1 MNNRISI
8 ATIDSPE
15 FVNLQPMDIN
25 PLMSKCDVKVLYIGQ
40 NRNRSSITKQVAT
53 EMSKTLRGCPIVG
66 YYIEKK
72 EDFGDHGDQVIIDG
86 EGIKFNKLTKPYG
99 FVAPDAKVWFQ
110 FFEDQDEFGNTCV
123 REYLM
128 TEGYLWTGQFEE
140 CQRVLE
146 NSNPQSMEL
155 DEKTLKGYW
164 STDNNKGV
172 DFFIIN
178 DAVFSKLCILGDDVE
193 PCFEGANVSAPNLSS
208 QFSKDDEFAKSLFT
222 MMSELKFALNN
233 SEGGKPMHNEIQ
245 NELDN
250 NVESTSFENQD
261 NVEAPATQ
269 FEDGGEGSETTP
281 TDTTEGAPEGGEA
294 PEQGDTTPEEGAE
307 GAEGTEDSSDP
318 AEVPATP
325 LESPTV
331 VVDGVELND
340 TDKEILKTLD
350 KDYAPEGET
359 NPEALVKDGATN
371 VPTQILQNAKA
382 KDEEEKK
389 NEDEKEKSDSEKSED
404 NTEDVEE
411 KKKKFSLEQE
421 LAELQ
426 TKFAALQA
434 ENAELLA
441 FKQGVEE
448 KEKDELIASFYMLSD
463 EDKKDVIENKAN
475 YSLKEI
481 KAELSMI
488 CVDKKV
494 NFNLENASSVEEAP
508 VTFNLNSH
516 QADTLPAWLKAVEDT
531 RNRNK

>member
-15 FVNLQPMDIN
+15 FINLQPMDIN

-66 YYIEKK
+66 YYIENK

-99 FVAPDAKVWFQ
+99 FVAPDARVWFQ

-140 CQRVLE
+140 CKRVLE

-250 NVESTSFENQD
+250 NIESTSFENQD
-261 NVEAPATQ
+261 NVEAPTTQ
-269 FEDGGEGSETTP
+269 FEDGGESGETTP
-281 TDTTEGAPEGGEA
+281 TDATEGGEA
-294 PEQGDTTPEEGAE
+294 SEQGDITPEEDAKS
-307 GAEGTEDSSDP
+307 AEGT
-318 AEVPATP
+318 EVPATP

-350 KDYAPEGET
+350 KDYAPERET

-382 KDEEEKK
+382 KDEDEDEKK

-404 NTEDVEE
+404 NTEDYEE
-411 KKKKFSLEQE
+411 KKKKSKCSLEQE
-421 LAELQ
+421 FAELQ

-441 FKQGVEE
+441 FKQKVEE

-463 EDKKDVIENKAN
+463 EDKKDVIENKAK

-481 KAELSMI
+481 KAELSII

-516 QADTLPAWLKAVEDT
+516 QADNLPAWLKAVEDT

>member
-1 MNNRISI
+1 MNNRISV

-25 PLMSKCDVKVLYIGQ
+25 PLMSKCDIKVLYIGQ

-99 FVAPDAKVWFQ
+99 FVAPNAKVWFQ

-208 QFSKDDEFAKSLFT
+208 QFSKDDEFTKSLFT

-250 NVESTSFENQD
+250 NVASTSFENQD
-261 NVEAPATQ
+261 NVEAPVTQ
-269 FEDGGEGSETTP
+269 FD
-281 TDTTEGAPEGGEA
+281 EGGEA
-294 PEQGDTTPEEGAE
+294 GTENSSDSQTSAEDEVPETSAEEGEAVVLTASKPSANDEEKALEDDAEVSLKKKPEEFAKE
-307 GAEGTEDSSDP
+307 K
-318 AEVPATP
+318 
-325 LESPTV
+325 
-331 VVDGVELND
+331 
-340 TDKEILKTLD
+340 DKE
-350 KDYAPEGET
+350 
-359 NPEALVKDGATN
+359 
-371 VPTQILQNAKA
+371 
-382 KDEEEKK
+382 
-389 NEDEKEKSDSEKSED
+389 EKSETEKSED
-404 NTEDVEE
+404 NTEDED
-411 KKKKFSLEQE
+411 KKDFACKEDEDKKDKFSLEQQLE
-421 LAELQ
+421 ELQ
-426 TKFAALQA
+426 TQFAALQA

-441 FKQGVEE
+441 FKQKVEE

-463 EDKKDVIENKAN
+463 EDKKDVIDNKAN

-494 NFNLENASSVEEAP
+494 NFNLENAASVEEAP

>member
-1 MNNRISI
+1 MNNRISV

-25 PLMSKCDVKVLYIGQ
+25 PLMSKCDIKVLYIGQ
-40 NRNRSSITKQVAT
+40 NRNRSSITKEVAT

-99 FVAPDAKVWFQ
+99 FVAPDARVWFQ

-208 QFSKDDEFAKSLFT
+208 QFSKDDEFTKSLFT

-250 NVESTSFENQD
+250 NVASTSFENQD
-261 NVEAPATQ
+261 NVEAPVTQ
-269 FEDGGEGSETTP
+269 FDESGEAGAENSSDSQTSTEDEVLETSTEEGEAVVLTASEPPVNDEEKVLEDDAKVSLKKKPEEFAKEKDKEEKSET
-281 TDTTEGAPEGGEA
+281 
-294 PEQGDTTPEEGAE
+294 
-307 GAEGTEDSSDP
+307 
-318 AEVPATP
+318 
-325 LESPTV
+325 
-331 VVDGVELND
+331 
-340 TDKEILKTLD
+340 
-350 KDYAPEGET
+350 
-359 NPEALVKDGATN
+359 
-371 VPTQILQNAKA
+371 
-382 KDEEEKK
+382 
-389 NEDEKEKSDSEKSED
+389 EKSED
-404 NTEDVEE
+404 NTEDED
-411 KKKKFSLEQE
+411 KKDFACKEDEDKKDKFSLEQQ
-421 LAELQ
+421 LKELQ

-441 FKQGVEE
+441 FKQKVEE

-463 EDKKDVIENKAN
+463 EDKKDVIDNKAN

-494 NFNLENASSVEEAP
+494 NFNLENAASVEEAP

>member
-15 FVNLQPMDIN
+15 FINLQPMDIN

-99 FVAPDAKVWFQ
+99 FVAPDARVWFQ

-208 QFSKDDEFAKSLFT
+208 QFSKDDEFTKSLFT

-250 NVESTSFENQD
+250 NVASTSFENQD
-261 NVEAPATQ
+261 NVEAPVTQ
-269 FEDGGEGSETTP
+269 FDESGEAGAENSSDSQTSAEDEVTETSTEEGEAVVLTASEPPVNNEEKALEDDAEVSLKKKLEEFAKEKDKEEKSET
-281 TDTTEGAPEGGEA
+281 
-294 PEQGDTTPEEGAE
+294 
-307 GAEGTEDSSDP
+307 
-318 AEVPATP
+318 
-325 LESPTV
+325 
-331 VVDGVELND
+331 
-340 TDKEILKTLD
+340 
-350 KDYAPEGET
+350 
-359 NPEALVKDGATN
+359 
-371 VPTQILQNAKA
+371 
-382 KDEEEKK
+382 
-389 NEDEKEKSDSEKSED
+389 EKSED
-404 NTEDVEE
+404 NTEDEDKKE
-411 KKKKFSLEQE
+411 KEDEDKKDKFSLKQQLE
-421 LAELQ
+421 ELQ
-426 TKFAALQA
+426 TQFAALQA

-441 FKQGVEE
+441 FKQKVEE

-463 EDKKDVIENKAN
+463 EDKKDVIDNKAN

-494 NFNLENASSVEEAP
+494 NFNLENAASVEEAP

>member
-15 FVNLQPMDIN
+15 FINLQPMDIN
-25 PLMSKCDVKVLYIGQ
+25 PLMSKCDIKVLYIGQ

-99 FVAPDAKVWFQ
+99 FVAPDARVWFQ

-208 QFSKDDEFAKSLFT
+208 QFSKDDEFTKSLFT

-250 NVESTSFENQD
+250 NVASTSFENQD
-261 NVEAPATQ
+261 NVEAPVTQ
-269 FEDGGEGSETTP
+269 FDESGEAGAENSSDSQTSAEDEVTETSTEEGEAVVLTASEPPVNDEEKALEDDAEVSLKKKPEEFAKEKDKEEKSET
-281 TDTTEGAPEGGEA
+281 
-294 PEQGDTTPEEGAE
+294 
-307 GAEGTEDSSDP
+307 
-318 AEVPATP
+318 
-325 LESPTV
+325 
-331 VVDGVELND
+331 
-340 TDKEILKTLD
+340 
-350 KDYAPEGET
+350 
-359 NPEALVKDGATN
+359 
-371 VPTQILQNAKA
+371 
-382 KDEEEKK
+382 
-389 NEDEKEKSDSEKSED
+389 EKSED
-404 NTEDVEE
+404 NTEDEDKKE
-411 KKKKFSLEQE
+411 KEDEDKKDKFSLKQQLE
-421 LAELQ
+421 ELQ
-426 TKFAALQA
+426 TQFAALQA

-441 FKQGVEE
+441 FKQKVEE
-448 KEKDELIASFYMLSD
+448 KEKDDLIDSFYMLSD
-463 EDKKDVIENKAN
+463 EDKKDVIKNKAN

-494 NFNLENASSVEEAP
+494 NFNLENAASVEEAP

>member
-1 MNNRISI
+1 MNNRISV

-25 PLMSKCDVKVLYIGQ
+25 PLMSKCDIKVLYIGQ

-99 FVAPDAKVWFQ
+99 FVAPDARVWFQ

-250 NVESTSFENQD
+250 NVASTSFENQD
-261 NVEAPATQ
+261 SVETPVTQ
-269 FEDGGEGSETTP
+269 FD
-281 TDTTEGAPEGGEA
+281 EGGEA
-294 PEQGDTTPEEGAE
+294 GAENSSDSQTSAEDEVLETSTEEGEAVVLTASEPPVNDEEKALEDNAEVSSKKKPEEFAKE
-307 GAEGTEDSSDP
+307 K
-318 AEVPATP
+318 
-325 LESPTV
+325 
-331 VVDGVELND
+331 
-340 TDKEILKTLD
+340 DKE
-350 KDYAPEGET
+350 
-359 NPEALVKDGATN
+359 
-371 VPTQILQNAKA
+371 
-382 KDEEEKK
+382 
-389 NEDEKEKSDSEKSED
+389 EKSETEKSED
-404 NTEDVEE
+404 NTEDEDKKDFACKEE
-411 KKKKFSLEQE
+411 EDKKDKFSLEQQLE
-421 LAELQ
+421 ELQ
-426 TKFAALQA
+426 TQFAALQA

-441 FKQGVEE
+441 FKQKVEE

-463 EDKKDVIENKAN
+463 EDKKDVIDNKAN

-494 NFNLENASSVEEAP
+494 NFNLENAASVEEAP

>member
-15 FVNLQPMDIN
+15 FINLQPMDIN

-99 FVAPDAKVWFQ
+99 FIAPDARVWFQ

-140 CQRVLE
+140 CKRVLE

-208 QFSKDDEFAKSLFT
+208 QFSKDDEFTKSLFT

-250 NVESTSFENQD
+250 NIESTSFENQN
-261 NVEAPATQ
+261 NVEAPTTQ
-269 FEDGGEGSETTP
+269 FEDGGEGSDTTP
-281 TDTTEGAPEGGEA
+281 TDATEGAPEGVEV
-294 PEQGDTTPEEGAE
+294 PEQVDATPEEGE
-307 GAEGTEDSSDP
+307 KDVKGAEDSSNP
-318 AEVPATP
+318 IEVPATP

-350 KDYAPEGET
+350 KDYAPEKET

-371 VPTQILQNAKA
+371 VPTQILQNAKVE
-382 KDEEEKK
+382 D
-389 NEDEKEKSDSEKSED
+389 EDEKEKSDSEKSED
-404 NTEDVEE
+404 NTEDYEE
-411 KKKKFSLEQE
+411 KKKKSKCSLEQE
-421 LAELQ
+421 FAELQ

-441 FKQGVEE
+441 FKQKVEE

-463 EDKKDVIENKAN
+463 EDKKDVIENKAK

-481 KAELSMI
+481 KAELSII

-516 QADTLPAWLKAVEDT
+516 QADNLPAWLKAVEDT

>member
-15 FVNLQPMDIN
+15 FINLQPMDIN

-99 FVAPDAKVWFQ
+99 FVAPDARVWFQ

-164 STDNNKGV
+164 STDNNKGI

-208 QFSKDDEFAKSLFT
+208 QFSKDDDFAKSLFT

-250 NVESTSFENQD
+250 NVASTSFENQD
-261 NVEAPATQ
+261 NVEAPVTQ
-269 FEDGGEGSETTP
+269 FDESGEAGAENSSDSQASTEDGVPETSTEEGEAVVLTASEPPVNDEEKALENDVEVSLKKKPEEFAKEKDKEEKSET
-281 TDTTEGAPEGGEA
+281 
-294 PEQGDTTPEEGAE
+294 
-307 GAEGTEDSSDP
+307 
-318 AEVPATP
+318 
-325 LESPTV
+325 
-331 VVDGVELND
+331 
-340 TDKEILKTLD
+340 
-350 KDYAPEGET
+350 
-359 NPEALVKDGATN
+359 
-371 VPTQILQNAKA
+371 
-382 KDEEEKK
+382 
-389 NEDEKEKSDSEKSED
+389 EKSED
-404 NTEDVEE
+404 NTEDED
-411 KKKKFSLEQE
+411 KKDFACKEDEDKKDKFSLEQQLE
-421 LAELQ
+421 ELQ
-426 TKFAALQA
+426 TQFAALQA

-441 FKQGVEE
+441 FKQKVEE

-463 EDKKDVIENKAN
+463 EDKKDVIDNKAN

-494 NFNLENASSVEEAP
+494 NFNLENAASVEEAP

>member
-15 FVNLQPMDIN
+15 FINLQPMDIN

-99 FVAPDAKVWFQ
+99 FVAPDARVWFQ

-250 NVESTSFENQD
+250 NVASTSFENQD
-261 NVEAPATQ
+261 NVEAPVTQ
-269 FEDGGEGSETTP
+269 FD
-281 TDTTEGAPEGGEA
+281 EGGEA
-294 PEQGDTTPEEGAE
+294 GAENSSDSQTSAEDEVPETSTEEGEAVVLTASEPPVNNGEKALEDNAEVSLKKKPEEFAKE
-307 GAEGTEDSSDP
+307 K
-318 AEVPATP
+318 
-325 LESPTV
+325 
-331 VVDGVELND
+331 
-340 TDKEILKTLD
+340 DKE
-350 KDYAPEGET
+350 
-359 NPEALVKDGATN
+359 
-371 VPTQILQNAKA
+371 
-382 KDEEEKK
+382 
-389 NEDEKEKSDSEKSED
+389 EKSETEKSED
-404 NTEDVEE
+404 NTEDED
-411 KKKKFSLEQE
+411 KKDFACKEDEDKKDKFSLEQQLE
-421 LAELQ
+421 ELQ
-426 TKFAALQA
+426 TQFTALQA

-441 FKQGVEE
+441 FKQKVEE

-463 EDKKDVIENKAN
+463 EDKKDVIDNKAN

-494 NFNLENASSVEEAP
+494 NFNLENAASVEEAP

>member
-1 MNNRISI
+1 MNNRISV

-25 PLMSKCDVKVLYIGQ
+25 PLMSKCDIKVLYIGQ

-99 FVAPDAKVWFQ
+99 FVAPDARVWFQ

-208 QFSKDDEFAKSLFT
+208 QFSKDDEFTKSLFT

-233 SEGGKPMHNEIQ
+233 SEGGKTMHNEIQ

-250 NVESTSFENQD
+250 NVASTSFENQD
-261 NVEAPATQ
+261 NVEASVTQ
-269 FEDGGEGSETTP
+269 FDESGEAGAENSSDSQTSAENEVLETST
-281 TDTTEGAPEGGEA
+281 EGGEA
-294 PEQGDTTPEEGAE
+294 VVLTASEPPVNDEEKVLEDDVEVSSKKKPEEFAKE
-307 GAEGTEDSSDP
+307 K
-318 AEVPATP
+318 
-325 LESPTV
+325 
-331 VVDGVELND
+331 
-340 TDKEILKTLD
+340 DKE
-350 KDYAPEGET
+350 
-359 NPEALVKDGATN
+359 
-371 VPTQILQNAKA
+371 
-382 KDEEEKK
+382 
-389 NEDEKEKSDSEKSED
+389 EKSETEKSED
-404 NTEDVEE
+404 NTEDEDKKE
-411 KKKKFSLEQE
+411 KEDEDKKDKFSLKQQLE
-421 LAELQ
+421 ELQ
-426 TKFAALQA
+426 TQFAALQA

-441 FKQGVEE
+441 FKQKVEE
-448 KEKDELIASFYMLSD
+448 KEKDELIDSFYMLSD
-463 EDKKDVIENKAN
+463 EDKKDVIKNKAN

-494 NFNLENASSVEEAP
+494 NFNLENAASVEEAP

>member
-15 FVNLQPMDIN
+15 FINLQPMDIN
-25 PLMSKCDVKVLYIGQ
+25 PLMSKCDIKVLYIGQ

-99 FVAPDAKVWFQ
+99 FVAPDARVWFQ

-164 STDNNKGV
+164 STDNNRGV

-208 QFSKDDEFAKSLFT
+208 QFSKDDEFTKSLFT

-250 NVESTSFENQD
+250 NVASTSFENQD
-261 NVEAPATQ
+261 NVEASVTQ
-269 FEDGGEGSETTP
+269 FDESGEAGAENSSDSQTSAEDEIQETSTEGEAVVLTASEPPVNDEEKVFEDDAKVSSKKKPEEFAKEKDKEEKSET
-281 TDTTEGAPEGGEA
+281 
-294 PEQGDTTPEEGAE
+294 
-307 GAEGTEDSSDP
+307 
-318 AEVPATP
+318 
-325 LESPTV
+325 
-331 VVDGVELND
+331 
-340 TDKEILKTLD
+340 
-350 KDYAPEGET
+350 
-359 NPEALVKDGATN
+359 
-371 VPTQILQNAKA
+371 
-382 KDEEEKK
+382 
-389 NEDEKEKSDSEKSED
+389 EKSED
-404 NTEDVEE
+404 NTEDED
-411 KKKKFSLEQE
+411 KKDFACKEDEDKKDKFSLEQQLE
-421 LAELQ
+421 ELQ
-426 TKFAALQA
+426 TQFAALQA

-441 FKQGVEE
+441 FKQKVEE

-463 EDKKDVIENKAN
+463 EDKKDVIDNKAN

-494 NFNLENASSVEEAP
+494 NFNLENAASVEEAP

-516 QADTLPAWLKAVEDT
+516 QADTLPAWLRAVEAT

>member
-1 MNNRISI
+1 MNNRISV

-25 PLMSKCDVKVLYIGQ
+25 PLMSKCDIKVLYIGQ

-99 FVAPDAKVWFQ
+99 FVAPDARVWFQ

-208 QFSKDDEFAKSLFT
+208 QFSKDDEFTKSLFT

-250 NVESTSFENQD
+250 NVASTSFENQD
-261 NVEAPATQ
+261 NVEAPVAQ
-269 FEDGGEGSETTP
+269 FDESGEAGTGDSSDSQTSAED
-281 TDTTEGAPEGGEA
+281 GAPEASTEEEGEA
-294 PEQGDTTPEEGAE
+294 VVLTASEPPVNDEEKALEDDAEASLKKKPEEFAKE
-307 GAEGTEDSSDP
+307 K
-318 AEVPATP
+318 
-325 LESPTV
+325 
-331 VVDGVELND
+331 
-340 TDKEILKTLD
+340 DKE
-350 KDYAPEGET
+350 
-359 NPEALVKDGATN
+359 
-371 VPTQILQNAKA
+371 
-382 KDEEEKK
+382 
-389 NEDEKEKSDSEKSED
+389 EKSETEKSED
-404 NTEDVEE
+404 NTEDED
-411 KKKKFSLEQE
+411 KKEDFACKEDEDKKDKFSLEQQLE
-421 LAELQ
+421 ELQ
-426 TKFAALQA
+426 TQFAALQA

-441 FKQGVEE
+441 FKQKVEE

-463 EDKKDVIENKAN
+463 EDKKDVIDNKAN

-494 NFNLENASSVEEAP
+494 NFNLENAASVEEAP

-516 QADTLPAWLKAVEDT
+516 QADTLPAWLKAVEAC
-531 RNRNK
+531 RERMK

>member
-15 FVNLQPMDIN
+15 FINLQPMDIN
-25 PLMSKCDVKVLYIGQ
+25 PLMSKCDIKVLYIGQ

-66 YYIEKK
+66 YYIENK
-72 EDFGDHGDQVIIDG
+72 EDFGYHGDQVIIDG

-99 FVAPDAKVWFQ
+99 FVAPNARVWFQ

-140 CQRVLE
+140 CKRVLE

-250 NVESTSFENQD
+250 NVASTSFENQD
-261 NVEAPATQ
+261 NVEAPVTQ
-269 FEDGGEGSETTP
+269 FDESGETGAENSSDSQTSAEDGISETS
-281 TDTTEGAPEGGEA
+281 TEEGEA
-294 PEQGDTTPEEGAE
+294 VVLTASEPPVNDEEKVLEDDAKVSLKKKPEEFAKE
-307 GAEGTEDSSDP
+307 K
-318 AEVPATP
+318 
-325 LESPTV
+325 
-331 VVDGVELND
+331 
-340 TDKEILKTLD
+340 DKE
-350 KDYAPEGET
+350 
-359 NPEALVKDGATN
+359 
-371 VPTQILQNAKA
+371 
-382 KDEEEKK
+382 
-389 NEDEKEKSDSEKSED
+389 EKSETEKSED
-404 NTEDVEE
+404 NTEDED
-411 KKKKFSLEQE
+411 KKDFACKEDEDKKDKFSLEQQLE
-421 LAELQ
+421 ELQ
-426 TKFAALQA
+426 TQFAALQA

-441 FKQGVEE
+441 FKQKVEE

-463 EDKKDVIENKAN
+463 EDKKDVIKNKAN

-494 NFNLENASSVEEAP
+494 NFNLENAASVEEAP

-516 QADTLPAWLKAVEDT
+516 QADTLPAWLKAVEAT

>member
-1 MNNRISI
+1 MNNRISV

-25 PLMSKCDVKVLYIGQ
+25 PLMSKCDIKVLYIGQ

-99 FVAPDAKVWFQ
+99 FVAPDARVWFQ

-208 QFSKDDEFAKSLFT
+208 QFSKDDEFTKSLFT

-250 NVESTSFENQD
+250 NVASTSFENQD
-261 NVEAPATQ
+261 NVEAPVAQ
-269 FEDGGEGSETTP
+269 FDESGEAGAENSSDSQTSAEDEIQETSTEEEGEAVVLTASEPPVNDEEKVLEDDVKVSSKKKPEEFAKEKDKEEKSET
-281 TDTTEGAPEGGEA
+281 
-294 PEQGDTTPEEGAE
+294 
-307 GAEGTEDSSDP
+307 
-318 AEVPATP
+318 
-325 LESPTV
+325 
-331 VVDGVELND
+331 
-340 TDKEILKTLD
+340 
-350 KDYAPEGET
+350 
-359 NPEALVKDGATN
+359 
-371 VPTQILQNAKA
+371 
-382 KDEEEKK
+382 
-389 NEDEKEKSDSEKSED
+389 EKSED
-404 NTEDVEE
+404 NTEDED
-411 KKKKFSLEQE
+411 KKKFACKEEEEDKKDKFSLEQQLE
-421 LAELQ
+421 ELQ
-426 TKFAALQA
+426 TQFAALQA

-441 FKQGVEE
+441 FKQKVEE

-463 EDKKDVIENKAN
+463 EDKKDVIDNKAN

-494 NFNLENASSVEEAP
+494 NFNLENAASVEEAP

>member
-25 PLMSKCDVKVLYIGQ
+25 PLMSKCDIKVLYIGQ

-99 FVAPDAKVWFQ
+99 FVAPDARVWFQ

-208 QFSKDDEFAKSLFT
+208 QFSKDDEFTKSLFT

-250 NVESTSFENQD
+250 NVASTSFENQD
-261 NVEAPATQ
+261 NVEAPVTQ
-269 FEDGGEGSETTP
+269 FDESGEAGAENSSDSQASAEDEVLETST
-281 TDTTEGAPEGGEA
+281 EGGEA
-294 PEQGDTTPEEGAE
+294 VVLTASEPPVNDEEKVLEDDVKVSSKKKPEEFAKE
-307 GAEGTEDSSDP
+307 K
-318 AEVPATP
+318 
-325 LESPTV
+325 
-331 VVDGVELND
+331 
-340 TDKEILKTLD
+340 DKE
-350 KDYAPEGET
+350 
-359 NPEALVKDGATN
+359 
-371 VPTQILQNAKA
+371 
-382 KDEEEKK
+382 
-389 NEDEKEKSDSEKSED
+389 EKSETEKSED
-404 NTEDVEE
+404 NTEDED
-411 KKKKFSLEQE
+411 KKDFACKEDEDKKDKFSLEQQLE
-421 LAELQ
+421 ELQ
-426 TKFAALQA
+426 TQFAALQA

-441 FKQGVEE
+441 FKQKVEE

-463 EDKKDVIENKAN
+463 EDKKDVIDNKAN

-494 NFNLENASSVEEAP
+494 NFNLENAASVEEAP

-516 QADTLPAWLKAVEDT
+516 QADTLPAWLRAVEAT

>member
-15 FVNLQPMDIN
+15 FINLQPMDIN

-99 FVAPDAKVWFQ
+99 FVAPDARVWFQ

-208 QFSKDDEFAKSLFT
+208 QFSKDDDFAKSLFT

-250 NVESTSFENQD
+250 NVASTSFENQD
-261 NVEAPATQ
+261 NVEAPVTQ
-269 FEDGGEGSETTP
+269 FDESGEAGAENSSDSQASTENGVPETSTEEGEAVVLTASEPPVNDEEKALENDAEVSLKKKPEEFAKEKDKEEKSET
-281 TDTTEGAPEGGEA
+281 
-294 PEQGDTTPEEGAE
+294 
-307 GAEGTEDSSDP
+307 
-318 AEVPATP
+318 
-325 LESPTV
+325 
-331 VVDGVELND
+331 
-340 TDKEILKTLD
+340 
-350 KDYAPEGET
+350 
-359 NPEALVKDGATN
+359 
-371 VPTQILQNAKA
+371 
-382 KDEEEKK
+382 
-389 NEDEKEKSDSEKSED
+389 EKSED
-404 NTEDVEE
+404 NTEDED
-411 KKKKFSLEQE
+411 KKDFACKEDEDKKDKFSLEQQLE
-421 LAELQ
+421 ELQ
-426 TKFAALQA
+426 TQFAALQA

-441 FKQGVEE
+441 FKQKVEE

-463 EDKKDVIENKAN
+463 EDKKDVIDNKAN

-494 NFNLENASSVEEAP
+494 NFNLENAASVEEAP

>member
-1 MNNRISI
+1 MNNRISV

-25 PLMSKCDVKVLYIGQ
+25 PLMSKCDIKVLYIGQ

-99 FVAPDAKVWFQ
+99 FVAPNAKVWFQ

-208 QFSKDDEFAKSLFT
+208 QFSKDDEFTKSLFT

-250 NVESTSFENQD
+250 NVASTSFENQD
-261 NVEAPATQ
+261 NVEAPVTQ
-269 FEDGGEGSETTP
+269 FDESGEAGAENSSDSQTSAEDGVPEASTEEGEAVVLTASKPSANDEEKVLEDDAKASSKKKPEEFAKEKDKEEKSET
-281 TDTTEGAPEGGEA
+281 
-294 PEQGDTTPEEGAE
+294 
-307 GAEGTEDSSDP
+307 
-318 AEVPATP
+318 
-325 LESPTV
+325 
-331 VVDGVELND
+331 
-340 TDKEILKTLD
+340 
-350 KDYAPEGET
+350 
-359 NPEALVKDGATN
+359 
-371 VPTQILQNAKA
+371 
-382 KDEEEKK
+382 
-389 NEDEKEKSDSEKSED
+389 EKSED
-404 NTEDVEE
+404 NTEDED
-411 KKKKFSLEQE
+411 KKKFACKEEDEDKKDKFSLEQQLE
-421 LAELQ
+421 ELQ
-426 TKFAALQA
+426 TQFTALQA

-441 FKQGVEE
+441 FKQKVEE

-463 EDKKDVIENKAN
+463 EDKKDVIDNKAN

-494 NFNLENASSVEEAP
+494 NFNLENAASVEEAP

-516 QADTLPAWLKAVEDT
+516 QADTLPAWLKAVEAC
-531 RNRNK
+531 RERMK

>member
-15 FVNLQPMDIN
+15 FINLQPMDIN

-66 YYIEKK
+66 YYIENK

-99 FVAPDAKVWFQ
+99 FVAPDARVWFQ

-140 CQRVLE
+140 CKRVLE

-250 NVESTSFENQD
+250 NIESTSFENQD
-261 NVEAPATQ
+261 NVEAPTTQ
-269 FEDGGEGSETTP
+269 FEDGGESGETTP
-281 TDTTEGAPEGGEA
+281 TDATEGAPEGEEA
-294 PEQGDTTPEEGAE
+294 SEQGDVTPEESVKS
-307 GAEGTEDSSDP
+307 AEGT
-318 AEVPATP
+318 EVPATP

-350 KDYAPEGET
+350 KDYAPERET

-382 KDEEEKK
+382 KDEDEDEKK

-404 NTEDVEE
+404 NTEDYEE
-411 KKKKFSLEQE
+411 KKKKSKCSLEQE
-421 LAELQ
+421 FAELQ

-441 FKQGVEE
+441 FKQKVEE

-463 EDKKDVIENKAN
+463 EDKKDVIENKAK

-481 KAELSMI
+481 KAELSII

-516 QADTLPAWLKAVEDT
+516 QADNLPAWLKAVEDT

>member
-15 FVNLQPMDIN
+15 FINLQPMDIN

-99 FVAPDAKVWFQ
+99 FVAPDARVWFQ

-208 QFSKDDEFAKSLFT
+208 QFSKDDEFTKSLFT

-250 NVESTSFENQD
+250 NVASTSFENQD
-261 NVEAPATQ
+261 NVEAPVTQ
-269 FEDGGEGSETTP
+269 FDESGEASAENSSDSQTSAENEVLETSTEEGEAVVLTASEPPVNNEEKALEDDAEVSLKKKLEEFAKEKDKEEKSET
-281 TDTTEGAPEGGEA
+281 
-294 PEQGDTTPEEGAE
+294 
-307 GAEGTEDSSDP
+307 
-318 AEVPATP
+318 
-325 LESPTV
+325 
-331 VVDGVELND
+331 
-340 TDKEILKTLD
+340 
-350 KDYAPEGET
+350 
-359 NPEALVKDGATN
+359 
-371 VPTQILQNAKA
+371 
-382 KDEEEKK
+382 
-389 NEDEKEKSDSEKSED
+389 EKSED
-404 NTEDVEE
+404 NTEDED
-411 KKKKFSLEQE
+411 KKKFACKEEDKDKKDFACKEEEEDEDKKDKFSLEQQLE
-421 LAELQ
+421 ELQ
-426 TKFAALQA
+426 TQFAALQA

-441 FKQGVEE
+441 FKQKVEE

-463 EDKKDVIENKAN
+463 EDKKDVIDNKAN

-494 NFNLENASSVEEAP
+494 NFNLENAASVEEAP

-516 QADTLPAWLKAVEDT
+516 QADTLPAWLKAVEAT

>member
-15 FVNLQPMDIN
+15 FINLQPMDIN
-25 PLMSKCDVKVLYIGQ
+25 PLMSKCDVKVLYVGQ
-40 NRNRSSITKQVAT
+40 NRNRSLITKKVAT

-66 YYIEKK
+66 YYIENK

-99 FVAPDAKVWFQ
+99 FVAPNAKVWFQ

-208 QFSKDDEFAKSLFT
+208 QFSKDDDFTKSLFT

-233 SEGGKPMHNEIQ
+233 SEGGKPMHDEIQ

-250 NVESTSFENQD
+250 NVASTSFENQD
-261 NVEAPATQ
+261 SIETPVTQ
-269 FEDGGEGSETTP
+269 FDES
-281 TDTTEGAPEGGEA
+281 GEA
-294 PEQGDTTPEEGAE
+294 
-307 GAEGTEDSSDP
+307 GTEDSSDSQAS
-318 AEVPATP
+318 AEGGVTEASTEEGEATVLTASEP
-325 LESPTV
+325 PVNDEEKVLEDDVKKKP
-331 VVDGVELND
+331 EEFAKEK
-340 TDKEILKTLD
+340 DKE
-350 KDYAPEGET
+350 
-359 NPEALVKDGATN
+359 
-371 VPTQILQNAKA
+371 
-382 KDEEEKK
+382 
-389 NEDEKEKSDSEKSED
+389 EKSETEKSED
-404 NTEDVEE
+404 NTEDED
-411 KKKKFSLEQE
+411 KKDFACKEDEDKKDKFSLEQQLE
-421 LAELQ
+421 ELQ
-426 TKFAALQA
+426 TQYAALQA

-441 FKQGVEE
+441 FKQKVEE
-448 KEKDELIASFYMLSD
+448 KEKDDLIASFYMLSD
-463 EDKKDVIENKAN
+463 EDKKDVIDNKAN

-494 NFNLENASSVEEAP
+494 NFNLENAASVEEAP

-516 QADTLPAWLKAVEDT
+516 QADTLPAWLKAVEACKE
-531 RNRNK
+531 RMK

>member
-15 FVNLQPMDIN
+15 FINLQPMDIN

-99 FVAPDAKVWFQ
+99 FVAPDARVWFQ

-164 STDNNKGV
+164 STDNNKGI

-208 QFSKDDEFAKSLFT
+208 QFSKDDEFTKSLFT

-250 NVESTSFENQD
+250 NVASTSFENQD
-261 NVEAPATQ
+261 NVEAPVTQ
-269 FEDGGEGSETTP
+269 FDESGEAGAENSSDSQTSAEDEVTETSTEEGEAVVLTASEPPVNDEEKALEDDTEVFLKKKPEEFAKEKDKEEKSET
-281 TDTTEGAPEGGEA
+281 
-294 PEQGDTTPEEGAE
+294 
-307 GAEGTEDSSDP
+307 
-318 AEVPATP
+318 
-325 LESPTV
+325 
-331 VVDGVELND
+331 
-340 TDKEILKTLD
+340 
-350 KDYAPEGET
+350 
-359 NPEALVKDGATN
+359 
-371 VPTQILQNAKA
+371 
-382 KDEEEKK
+382 
-389 NEDEKEKSDSEKSED
+389 EKSED
-404 NTEDVEE
+404 NTEDEDKKE
-411 KKKKFSLEQE
+411 KEDEDKKDKFSLKQQLE
-421 LAELQ
+421 ELQ
-426 TKFAALQA
+426 TQFAALQA

-441 FKQGVEE
+441 FKQKVEE
-448 KEKDELIASFYMLSD
+448 KEKDDLIASFYMLSD
-463 EDKKDVIENKAN
+463 EDKKDVIDNKAN

-494 NFNLENASSVEEAP
+494 NFNLENAASVEEAP

>member
-1 MNNRISI
+1 MNNRISV

-40 NRNRSSITKQVAT
+40 NRNKSSITKQVAT

-66 YYIEKK
+66 YYVEKK

-110 FFEDQDEFGNTCV
+110 FFEDQDKFGNTCV

-208 QFSKDDEFAKSLFT
+208 QFSKDDEFAKSLFI
-222 MMSELKFALNN
+222 MMNELKFTLNN
-233 SEGGKPMHNEIQ
+233 SEGGKPMHNKIQ

-269 FEDGGEGSETTP
+269 FEDGGEVTP
-281 TDTTEGAPEGGEA
+281 ADTTEGA
-294 PEQGDTTPEEGAE
+294 PEQGDTTPEEGV
-307 GAEGTEDSSDP
+307 EGTEGSSDP
-318 AEVPATP
+318 VETPETP
-325 LESPTV
+325 LESPV
-331 VVDGVELND
+331 VVDGVELNE
-340 TDKEILKTLD
+340 TDKEILEALD
-350 KDYAPEGET
+350 DDYAPEGE
-359 NPEALVKDGATN
+359 PKEEALIKDGATN
-371 VPTQILQNAKA
+371 APTQILQNAKA
-382 KDEEEKK
+382 KDGEEKK
-389 NEDEKEKSDSEKSED
+389 NEDKEEKSDSEKSED
-404 NTEDVEE
+404 NTEDEEE

-441 FKQGVEE
+441 FKQRVEE
-448 KEKDELIASFYMLSD
+448 KEKDELIASFYILSD

-508 VTFNLNSH
+508 ITFNLNSH
-516 QADTLPAWLKAVEDT
+516 QADTLPAWLRAVENT
-531 RNRNK
+531 RNCNK

>member
-15 FVNLQPMDIN
+15 FINLQPMDIN
-25 PLMSKCDVKVLYIGQ
+25 PLMSKCDIKVLYIGQ

-66 YYIEKK
+66 YYIENK

-99 FVAPDAKVWFQ
+99 FVAPDARVWFQ

-250 NVESTSFENQD
+250 NVASTSFENQD
-261 NVEAPATQ
+261 NVEAPVTQ
-269 FEDGGEGSETTP
+269 FDESGEAGAENSSDSQTSAEDEVTETSTEEGEAVVLTASEPPVNDEEKVLEDDVKVSLKKKPEEFAKEKDKEEKSET
-281 TDTTEGAPEGGEA
+281 
-294 PEQGDTTPEEGAE
+294 
-307 GAEGTEDSSDP
+307 
-318 AEVPATP
+318 
-325 LESPTV
+325 
-331 VVDGVELND
+331 
-340 TDKEILKTLD
+340 
-350 KDYAPEGET
+350 
-359 NPEALVKDGATN
+359 
-371 VPTQILQNAKA
+371 
-382 KDEEEKK
+382 
-389 NEDEKEKSDSEKSED
+389 EKSED
-404 NTEDVEE
+404 NTEDEDE
-411 KKKKFSLEQE
+411 DKKKFACKEDEDKKDKFSLEQQLE
-421 LAELQ
+421 ELQ
-426 TKFAALQA
+426 AQYAALQA

-441 FKQGVEE
+441 FKQKVEE
-448 KEKDELIASFYMLSD
+448 KEKDDLIASFYMLSD
-463 EDKKDVIENKAN
+463 EDKKDVIDNKAN

-494 NFNLENASSVEEAP
+494 NFNLENAASVEEAP

-516 QADTLPAWLKAVEDT
+516 QADTLPAWLKAVEAT

>member
-15 FVNLQPMDIN
+15 FINLQPMDIN

-40 NRNRSSITKQVAT
+40 NRNRSLITKKVAT

-66 YYIEKK
+66 YYIENK

-99 FVAPDAKVWFQ
+99 FVAPNAKVWFQ

-164 STDNNKGV
+164 STDNNKGI

-208 QFSKDDEFAKSLFT
+208 QFSKDDEFTKSLFT

-233 SEGGKPMHNEIQ
+233 SEGGKPMHDEIQ

-250 NVESTSFENQD
+250 NVASTSFENQD
-261 NVEAPATQ
+261 SVEIPVTQ
-269 FEDGGEGSETTP
+269 FDES
-281 TDTTEGAPEGGEA
+281 GEA
-294 PEQGDTTPEEGAE
+294 GVG
-307 GAEGTEDSSDP
+307 DSSDSQAS
-318 AEVPATP
+318 AE
-325 LESPTV
+325 
-331 VVDGVELND
+331 DGVPEAS
-340 TDKEILKTLD
+340 TE
-350 KDYAPEGET
+350 EGET
-359 NPEALVKDGATN
+359 AVLTASEPPVN
-371 VPTQILQNAKA
+371 
-382 KDEEEKK
+382 DEEKALEDDAEGSLNKK
-389 NEDEKEKSDSEKSED
+389 PEEFAKEKDKEEKSE
-404 NTEDVEE
+404 TEKDED
-411 KKKKFSLEQE
+411 KKEDFACKEDEDKKDKFSLEQQLE
-421 LAELQ
+421 ELQ
-426 TKFAALQA
+426 TQYAALQA

-441 FKQGVEE
+441 FKQRVEE
-448 KEKDELIASFYMLSD
+448 KEKDDLIASFYMLSD
-463 EDKKDVIENKAN
+463 EDKKDVIDNKAN

-494 NFNLENASSVEEAP
+494 NFNLENAASVEEAP

-516 QADTLPAWLKAVEDT
+516 QADTLPAWLKAVEAT

>member
-15 FVNLQPMDIN
+15 FINLQPMDIN

-99 FVAPDAKVWFQ
+99 FVAPDARVWFQ
-110 FFEDQDEFGNTCV
+110 FFEDQDEFGNTCI

-164 STDNNKGV
+164 STDNNKGI

-208 QFSKDDEFAKSLFT
+208 QFSKDDDFAKSLFT

-250 NVESTSFENQD
+250 NVASTSFENQD
-261 NVEAPATQ
+261 NVEAPVTQ
-269 FEDGGEGSETTP
+269 FD
-281 TDTTEGAPEGGEA
+281 EGGEA
-294 PEQGDTTPEEGAE
+294 GAENSSDSQTSAEEGEAVVLTASEPLVNDEEKALENDAEVSLKKKPEEFAKE
-307 GAEGTEDSSDP
+307 K
-318 AEVPATP
+318 
-325 LESPTV
+325 
-331 VVDGVELND
+331 
-340 TDKEILKTLD
+340 DKE
-350 KDYAPEGET
+350 
-359 NPEALVKDGATN
+359 
-371 VPTQILQNAKA
+371 
-382 KDEEEKK
+382 
-389 NEDEKEKSDSEKSED
+389 EKSETEKSED
-404 NTEDVEE
+404 NTEDED
-411 KKKKFSLEQE
+411 KKDFACKEDEDKKDKFSLEQQLE
-421 LAELQ
+421 ELQ
-426 TKFAALQA
+426 TQFAALQA

-441 FKQGVEE
+441 FKQKVEE

-463 EDKKDVIENKAN
+463 EDKKDVIDNKAN

-494 NFNLENASSVEEAP
+494 NFNLENAASVEEAP

-516 QADTLPAWLKAVEDT
+516 QADTLPAWLKAVEAT

>member
-15 FVNLQPMDIN
+15 FINLQPMDIN

-99 FVAPDAKVWFQ
+99 FVAPDARVWFQ

-164 STDNNKGV
+164 STDNNKGI

-208 QFSKDDEFAKSLFT
+208 QFSKDDDFAKSLFT

-250 NVESTSFENQD
+250 NVASTSFENQD
-261 NVEAPATQ
+261 NVEAPVTQ
-269 FEDGGEGSETTP
+269 FDES
-281 TDTTEGAPEGGEA
+281 GEA
-294 PEQGDTTPEEGAE
+294 GAE
-307 GAEGTEDSSDP
+307 NSSDP
-318 AEVPATP
+318 QTSAE
-325 LESPTV
+325 
-331 VVDGVELND
+331 D
-340 TDKEILKTLD
+340 EIQETSTE
-350 KDYAPEGET
+350 EGEAVVLT
-359 NPEALVKDGATN
+359 ASKSSAN
-371 VPTQILQNAKA
+371 
-382 KDEEEKK
+382 DEEKVLV
-389 NEDEKEKSDSEKSED
+389 DVKS
-404 NTEDVEE
+404 
-411 KKKKFSLEQE
+411 LYRM
-421 LAELQ
+421 
-426 TKFAALQA
+426 
-434 ENAELLA
+434 
-441 FKQGVEE
+441 
-448 KEKDELIASFYMLSD
+448 DELTASGMRFWRL
-463 EDKKDVIENKAN
+463 
-475 YSLKEI
+475 
-481 KAELSMI
+481 
-488 CVDKKV
+488 
-494 NFNLENASSVEEAP
+494 
-508 VTFNLNSH
+508 
-516 QADTLPAWLKAVEDT
+516 
-531 RNRNK
+531 

>member
-15 FVNLQPMDIN
+15 FINLQPMDIN

-208 QFSKDDEFAKSLFT
+208 QFSKDDEFTKSLFT

-250 NVESTSFENQD
+250 NVASTSFENQD
-261 NVEAPATQ
+261 NVEAPVTQ
-269 FEDGGEGSETTP
+269 FDES
-281 TDTTEGAPEGGEA
+281 GEA
-294 PEQGDTTPEEGAE
+294 GAE
-307 GAEGTEDSSDP
+307 NSSDP
-318 AEVPATP
+318 QASTE
-325 LESPTV
+325 
-331 VVDGVELND
+331 DGVPEASTEEGEAVVLTASEPPVND
-340 TDKEILKTLD
+340 EEKVLEDDVKVSLKKKPEEFAKEKDKE
-350 KDYAPEGET
+350 
-359 NPEALVKDGATN
+359 
-371 VPTQILQNAKA
+371 
-382 KDEEEKK
+382 
-389 NEDEKEKSDSEKSED
+389 EKSETEKSED
-404 NTEDVEE
+404 NTEDED
-411 KKKKFSLEQE
+411 KKDFACKEDEDKKDKFSLEQQLE
-421 LAELQ
+421 ELQ
-426 TKFAALQA
+426 TQFAALQA

-441 FKQGVEE
+441 FKQKVEE
-448 KEKDELIASFYMLSD
+448 KEKDELIDSFYMLSD
-463 EDKKDVIENKAN
+463 EDKKDVIKNKAN

-494 NFNLENASSVEEAP
+494 NFNLENAASVEEAP

>member
-1 MNNRISI
+1 MNNRISV

-25 PLMSKCDVKVLYIGQ
+25 PLMSKCDIKVLYIGQ

-99 FVAPDAKVWFQ
+99 FVAPNAKVWFQ

-208 QFSKDDEFAKSLFT
+208 QFSKDDEFTKSLFT

-250 NVESTSFENQD
+250 NVASTSFENQD
-261 NVEAPATQ
+261 NVEAPVTQ
-269 FEDGGEGSETTP
+269 FD
-281 TDTTEGAPEGGEA
+281 EGGEA
-294 PEQGDTTPEEGAE
+294 DAENSSDSQTSAEDEVLETSTEEGEAVVLTASEPPVNDEEKALEDDAEVSLKKKPEEFAKE
-307 GAEGTEDSSDP
+307 K
-318 AEVPATP
+318 
-325 LESPTV
+325 
-331 VVDGVELND
+331 
-340 TDKEILKTLD
+340 DKE
-350 KDYAPEGET
+350 
-359 NPEALVKDGATN
+359 
-371 VPTQILQNAKA
+371 
-382 KDEEEKK
+382 
-389 NEDEKEKSDSEKSED
+389 EKSETEKSED
-404 NTEDVEE
+404 NTEDED
-411 KKKKFSLEQE
+411 KKKFACKEDKDKKDFAWKEEEDKDKKDKFSLEQQFE
-421 LAELQ
+421 ELQ
-426 TKFAALQA
+426 TQFAALQA

-441 FKQGVEE
+441 FKQKVEE

-463 EDKKDVIENKAN
+463 EDKKDVINNKAN

-494 NFNLENASSVEEAP
+494 NFNLENAASVEEAP

>member
-1 MNNRISI
+1 MAFNRKSI

-15 FVNLQPMDIN
+15 FINITKMNN
-25 PLMSKCDVKVLYIGQ
+25 PLLSKCEIKVLYVGQ

-99 FVAPDAKVWFQ
+99 FVAPDARVWFQ

-208 QFSKDDEFAKSLFT
+208 QFSKDDDFAKSLFT

-250 NVESTSFENQD
+250 NVASTSFENQD
-261 NVEAPATQ
+261 NVEAPVTQ
-269 FEDGGEGSETTP
+269 FDES
-281 TDTTEGAPEGGEA
+281 GEA
-294 PEQGDTTPEEGAE
+294 GAE
-307 GAEGTEDSSDP
+307 NSSDSQTS
-318 AEVPATP
+318 AE
-325 LESPTV
+325 
-331 VVDGVELND
+331 D
-340 TDKEILKTLD
+340 EIQ
-350 KDYAPEGET
+350 
-359 NPEALVKDGATN
+359 EAST
-371 VPTQILQNAKA
+371 
-382 KDEEEKK
+382 EEEKAVVLTASK
-389 NEDEKEKSDSEKSED
+389 PSANDEEKALEDDAEVSLKKKPEEFAKEKDKEEKSETEKSED
-404 NTEDVEE
+404 NTEDED
-411 KKKKFSLEQE
+411 KKDFACKEDEDKKDKFSLEQQLE
-421 LAELQ
+421 ELQ
-426 TKFAALQA
+426 TQFAALQA

-441 FKQGVEE
+441 FKQKVEE

-463 EDKKDVIENKAN
+463 EDKKDVIDNKAN

-494 NFNLENASSVEEAP
+494 NFNLENAASVEEAP

-516 QADTLPAWLKAVEDT
+516 QADTLPAWLKAVEAT

>member
-1 MNNRISI
+1 MNNRISV

-25 PLMSKCDVKVLYIGQ
+25 PLMSKCDIKVLYIGQ

-72 EDFGDHGDQVIIDG
+72 EDFGDHGDQIIIDG

-99 FVAPDAKVWFQ
+99 FVAPDARVWFQ
-110 FFEDQDEFGNTCV
+110 FFEDQDEFGNTCI

-164 STDNNKGV
+164 STDNNKGI

-208 QFSKDDEFAKSLFT
+208 QFSKDDEFTKSLFT

-250 NVESTSFENQD
+250 NVASTSFENQD
-261 NVEAPATQ
+261 NVEAPVTQ
-269 FEDGGEGSETTP
+269 FD
-281 TDTTEGAPEGGEA
+281 EGGETGA
-294 PEQGDTTPEEGAE
+294 ENSSDSQTSAEDEVLETSTEEGEAVALTASEPPVNDEEKALEDDAEVSLKKKPEEFAKE
-307 GAEGTEDSSDP
+307 K
-318 AEVPATP
+318 
-325 LESPTV
+325 
-331 VVDGVELND
+331 
-340 TDKEILKTLD
+340 DKE
-350 KDYAPEGET
+350 
-359 NPEALVKDGATN
+359 
-371 VPTQILQNAKA
+371 
-382 KDEEEKK
+382 
-389 NEDEKEKSDSEKSED
+389 EKSKTEKSED
-404 NTEDVEE
+404 NTEDENKKDFACKEE
-411 KKKKFSLEQE
+411 EDKKDKFSLEQQLE
-421 LAELQ
+421 ELQ
-426 TKFAALQA
+426 TQFAALQA

-441 FKQGVEE
+441 FKQKVEE

-463 EDKKDVIENKAN
+463 EDKKDVIDNKAN

-494 NFNLENASSVEEAP
+494 NFNLENAASVEEAP

-516 QADTLPAWLKAVEDT
+516 QADTLPAWLKAVEAT

>member
-1 MNNRISI
+1 MNNRISV

-25 PLMSKCDVKVLYIGQ
+25 PLMSKCDIKVLYIGQ

-86 EGIKFNKLTKPYG
+86 DGIKFNKLTKPYG
-99 FVAPDAKVWFQ
+99 FVAPNARVWFQ

-164 STDNNKGV
+164 STDNNKGI

-250 NVESTSFENQD
+250 NVASTSFENQD
-261 NVEAPATQ
+261 NVEAPVTQ
-269 FEDGGEGSETTP
+269 FDES
-281 TDTTEGAPEGGEA
+281 GEA
-294 PEQGDTTPEEGAE
+294 SAG
-307 GAEGTEDSSDP
+307 DSSDSQASAEDGVP
-318 AEVPATP
+318 EASTEEGEAVVLTASEPPVNNEEKALEDDAEVSLKKKPEEFAK
-325 LESPTV
+325 EK
-331 VVDGVELND
+331 
-340 TDKEILKTLD
+340 DKE
-350 KDYAPEGET
+350 
-359 NPEALVKDGATN
+359 
-371 VPTQILQNAKA
+371 
-382 KDEEEKK
+382 
-389 NEDEKEKSDSEKSED
+389 EKSETEKSED
-404 NTEDVEE
+404 NTEDED
-411 KKKKFSLEQE
+411 KKDFACKEDEDKKDKFSLEQQLE
-421 LAELQ
+421 ELQ
-426 TKFAALQA
+426 TQFAALQA

-441 FKQGVEE
+441 FKQKVEE

-463 EDKKDVIENKAN
+463 EDKKDVIDNKAN

-494 NFNLENASSVEEAP
+494 NFNLENAASVEEAP

>member
-1 MNNRISI
+1 MNNRISV

-25 PLMSKCDVKVLYIGQ
+25 PLMSKCDIKVLYIGQ

-99 FVAPDAKVWFQ
+99 FVAPNARVWFQ

-140 CQRVLE
+140 CKRVLE

-208 QFSKDDEFAKSLFT
+208 QFSKDDEFTKSLFT

-250 NVESTSFENQD
+250 NVVSTSFENQD
-261 NVEAPATQ
+261 NVEAPVTQ
-269 FEDGGEGSETTP
+269 FDESGEAGAENSSDSQASTEDGVPEASAEEGEAVVPTATASEPPVNDEEKALEDDAEVSLKKKPEEFAKEKDKEEKSET
-281 TDTTEGAPEGGEA
+281 
-294 PEQGDTTPEEGAE
+294 
-307 GAEGTEDSSDP
+307 
-318 AEVPATP
+318 
-325 LESPTV
+325 
-331 VVDGVELND
+331 
-340 TDKEILKTLD
+340 
-350 KDYAPEGET
+350 
-359 NPEALVKDGATN
+359 
-371 VPTQILQNAKA
+371 
-382 KDEEEKK
+382 
-389 NEDEKEKSDSEKSED
+389 EKSED
-404 NTEDVEE
+404 NTEDED
-411 KKKKFSLEQE
+411 KKDFACKEDEDKKDKFSLEQQLE
-421 LAELQ
+421 ELQ
-426 TKFAALQA
+426 TQFAALQA

-441 FKQGVEE
+441 FKQKVEE
-448 KEKDELIASFYMLSD
+448 KEKDDLIASFYMLSD
-463 EDKKDVIENKAN
+463 EDKKDVIDNKAN

-494 NFNLENASSVEEAP
+494 NFNLENAPSVEEAP

-516 QADTLPAWLKAVEDT
+516 QADTLPAWLKAVEVT

>member
-1 MNNRISI
+1 MNNRISV

-25 PLMSKCDVKVLYIGQ
+25 PLMSKCDIKVLYIGQ

-99 FVAPDAKVWFQ
+99 FVAPNAKVWFQ

-208 QFSKDDEFAKSLFT
+208 QFSKDDDFAKSLFT

-250 NVESTSFENQD
+250 NVASTSFENQD
-261 NVEAPATQ
+261 NVEAPVTQ
-269 FEDGGEGSETTP
+269 FDESGEAGVENSSNSQTSAEDEVPETSTEEGEAVVLTASEPPVNDEEKVLEDDAEVSLKKKPEEFAKEKDKEEKSET
-281 TDTTEGAPEGGEA
+281 
-294 PEQGDTTPEEGAE
+294 
-307 GAEGTEDSSDP
+307 
-318 AEVPATP
+318 
-325 LESPTV
+325 
-331 VVDGVELND
+331 
-340 TDKEILKTLD
+340 
-350 KDYAPEGET
+350 
-359 NPEALVKDGATN
+359 
-371 VPTQILQNAKA
+371 
-382 KDEEEKK
+382 
-389 NEDEKEKSDSEKSED
+389 EKSED
-404 NTEDVEE
+404 NTEDED
-411 KKKKFSLEQE
+411 KKKFACKEDEDKKDKFSLEQQLE
-421 LAELQ
+421 ELQ
-426 TKFAALQA
+426 TQFAALQA

-441 FKQGVEE
+441 FKQKVEE

-463 EDKKDVIENKAN
+463 EDKKDVIDNKAN

-494 NFNLENASSVEEAP
+494 NFNLENAASVEEAP

-516 QADTLPAWLKAVEDT
+516 QADTLPAWLKAVEAT

>member
-15 FVNLQPMDIN
+15 FINLQPMDIN

-66 YYIEKK
+66 YYIENK

-99 FVAPDAKVWFQ
+99 FVAPDARVWFQ

-140 CQRVLE
+140 CKRVLE

-208 QFSKDDEFAKSLFT
+208 QFSKDDEFTKSLFT
-222 MMSELKFALNN
+222 MMNELKFALNN

-250 NVESTSFENQD
+250 NVVSTSFENQD
-261 NVEAPATQ
+261 NIETPVTQ
-269 FEDGGEGSETTP
+269 FDESGET
-281 TDTTEGAPEGGEA
+281 GAG
-294 PEQGDTTPEEGAE
+294 
-307 GAEGTEDSSDP
+307 DSSDSQTS
-318 AEVPATP
+318 AE
-325 LESPTV
+325 
-331 VVDGVELND
+331 DGVPEASTEGEAVVLTASEPPVND
-340 TDKEILKTLD
+340 EEKVLEDNAEISLKKKPEEFAKEKDKE
-350 KDYAPEGET
+350 
-359 NPEALVKDGATN
+359 
-371 VPTQILQNAKA
+371 
-382 KDEEEKK
+382 
-389 NEDEKEKSDSEKSED
+389 EKSETEKSED
-404 NTEDVEE
+404 NTEDED
-411 KKKKFSLEQE
+411 KKEDFACKEDEDKKDKFSLEQK

-426 TKFAALQA
+426 TQFAVLQA

-441 FKQGVEE
+441 FKQKVEE
-448 KEKDELIASFYMLSD
+448 KEKDDLIASFYMLSD
-463 EDKKDVIENKAN
+463 EDKKDVIDNKAN

-494 NFNLENASSVEEAP
+494 NFNLENAASVEEAP
-508 VTFNLNSH
+508 VTFNFNSH
-516 QADTLPAWLKAVEDT
+516 HADTLPAWLKAVEDT

>member
-1 MNNRISI
+1 MNNRISV

-25 PLMSKCDVKVLYIGQ
+25 PLMSKCDIKVLYIGQ

-99 FVAPDAKVWFQ
+99 FVAPDARVWFQ

-208 QFSKDDEFAKSLFT
+208 QFSKDDEFTKSLFT

-250 NVESTSFENQD
+250 NVASTSFENQD
-261 NVEAPATQ
+261 NVEAPVTQ
-269 FEDGGEGSETTP
+269 FDESGEAGAENSSDSQTSAEDEIQETSTEEEGEAVVLTASEPPVNDEEKVLEDDAKASSKKKPEEFAKEKDKEEKSET
-281 TDTTEGAPEGGEA
+281 
-294 PEQGDTTPEEGAE
+294 
-307 GAEGTEDSSDP
+307 
-318 AEVPATP
+318 
-325 LESPTV
+325 
-331 VVDGVELND
+331 
-340 TDKEILKTLD
+340 
-350 KDYAPEGET
+350 
-359 NPEALVKDGATN
+359 
-371 VPTQILQNAKA
+371 
-382 KDEEEKK
+382 
-389 NEDEKEKSDSEKSED
+389 EKSED
-404 NTEDVEE
+404 NTEDED
-411 KKKKFSLEQE
+411 KKKFACKEEEDKDKKDKFSLEQQLE
-421 LAELQ
+421 ELQ
-426 TKFAALQA
+426 TQFAALQA

-441 FKQGVEE
+441 FKQKVEE

-463 EDKKDVIENKAN
+463 EDKKDVIDNKAN

-494 NFNLENASSVEEAP
+494 NFNLENAASVEEAP

-516 QADTLPAWLKAVEDT
+516 QADTLPAWLKAVEAT

>member
-1 MNNRISI
+1 MNNRISV

-99 FVAPDAKVWFQ
+99 FVAPDARVWFQ

-208 QFSKDDEFAKSLFT
+208 QFSKDDEFTKSLFT

-250 NVESTSFENQD
+250 NVASTSFENQD
-261 NVEAPATQ
+261 NVEALVTQ
-269 FEDGGEGSETTP
+269 FDESGESGAENSSDSQTSAEDEVLETSTEEGEAVVLTASEPPVNDEEKVLEDDAKASSKKKPEEFVKEKDKEEKSET
-281 TDTTEGAPEGGEA
+281 
-294 PEQGDTTPEEGAE
+294 
-307 GAEGTEDSSDP
+307 
-318 AEVPATP
+318 
-325 LESPTV
+325 
-331 VVDGVELND
+331 
-340 TDKEILKTLD
+340 
-350 KDYAPEGET
+350 
-359 NPEALVKDGATN
+359 
-371 VPTQILQNAKA
+371 
-382 KDEEEKK
+382 
-389 NEDEKEKSDSEKSED
+389 EKSED
-404 NTEDVEE
+404 NTEDED
-411 KKKKFSLEQE
+411 KKDFACKEDEDKKDKFSLEQQ
-421 LAELQ
+421 LKELQ

-441 FKQGVEE
+441 FKQKVEE

-463 EDKKDVIENKAN
+463 EDKKDVIDNKAN

-494 NFNLENASSVEEAP
+494 NFNLENAASVEEAP

-516 QADTLPAWLKAVEDT
+516 QADTLPAWLKAVEAT

>member
-15 FVNLQPMDIN
+15 FINLQPMDIN
-25 PLMSKCDVKVLYIGQ
+25 PLMSKCDIKVLYIGQ

-66 YYIEKK
+66 YYIENK

-99 FVAPDAKVWFQ
+99 FVAPDARVWFQ

-140 CQRVLE
+140 CKRVLE

-208 QFSKDDEFAKSLFT
+208 QFSKDDEFTKSLFT

-250 NVESTSFENQD
+250 NVVSTSFENQN
-261 NVEAPATQ
+261 NVEAPVTQ
-269 FEDGGEGSETTP
+269 FDESGEAGAENSSDSQASTED
-281 TDTTEGAPEGGEA
+281 GAPEASTEEEGEA
-294 PEQGDTTPEEGAE
+294 VVLTASEPPVNDEEKALE
-307 GAEGTEDSSDP
+307 ND
-318 AEVPATP
+318 AEVSLKKK
-325 LESPTV
+325 LE
-331 VVDGVELND
+331 EFAKEK
-340 TDKEILKTLD
+340 DKE
-350 KDYAPEGET
+350 
-359 NPEALVKDGATN
+359 
-371 VPTQILQNAKA
+371 
-382 KDEEEKK
+382 
-389 NEDEKEKSDSEKSED
+389 EKSETEKSED
-404 NTEDVEE
+404 NTEDED
-411 KKKKFSLEQE
+411 KKDFACKEDEDEDKKDKFSLEQQLE
-421 LAELQ
+421 ELQ
-426 TKFAALQA
+426 TQFAALQA

-441 FKQGVEE
+441 FKQKVEE

-463 EDKKDVIENKAN
+463 EDKKDVIDNKAN
-475 YSLKEI
+475 YSLREI

-494 NFNLENASSVEEAP
+494 NFNLENAPSVEEAP